1 MDAFL
6 VINAGSSSLKFNVYV
21 VGAGEALFLLSRGQM
36 DGIGTRPRLRA
47 RDDRGGVLID
57 KSFTAAEVPDLAEA
71 TGRVGAWL
79 RERYADADLV
89 AAGHRVAHGGPVYAA
104 PIIVD

>member
-21 VGAGEALFLLSRGQM
+21 VGAGESLFLMSKGQL

-47 RDDRGGVLID
+47 RDDRGGTLVD
-57 KSFTAAEVPDLAEA
+57 KSFTTTEVPDLAEA

-79 RERYADADLV
+79 RERYPDARLL
-89 AAGHRVAHGGPVYAA
+89 AAGHRVAHGGPV
-104 PIIVD
+104 